1 MYARGIAVVLAT
13 FVVTGFTYTWVSA
26 QSGTKEA
33 QTAAIS
39 DTDDVHTAGRTVHL
53 QDEVTGDVAA
63 AGAEVTIDGP
73 VKGYV
78 ISAGRSVTLDG
89 RVGNDVWAA
98 GETVTLDSPV
108 GNNAMLAGRTVNLGR
123 KAVIGHDAR
132 LAGNTVTAEGRI
144 ERNLDIGAETAR
156 IGADIGGTVSA
167 RADHVTVLP
176 GAVIRGDLIVRAN
189 QPPEISPQAQVMGQV
204 RFEDVTRSRWTA
216 WPGQW
221 LYLFLGLLILGLASL
236 AFAPAW
242 PVRVAATMRVR
253 TWASILS
260 GVFLL
265 IVIPIAIASLA
276 VTLIGIPL
284 AIVMFAFYIAT
295 LLLAGVFVSYRTG
308 DWLVERLH
316 RMQTSLWVRMILG
329 VLVISFAMSLP
340 TIGLIVTAI
349 VMILGAGAL
358 VLERRSQRMHAHTIA

>member
-1 MYARGIAVVLAT
+1 M
-13 FVVTGFTYTWVSA
+13 
-26 QSGTKEA
+26 
-33 QTAAIS
+33 
-39 DTDDVHTAGRTVHL
+39 
-53 QDEVTGDVAA
+53 
-63 AGAEVTIDGP
+63 
-73 VKGYV
+73 
-78 ISAGRSVTLDG
+78 
-89 RVGNDVWAA
+89 
-98 GETVTLDSPV
+98 
-108 GNNAMLAGRTVNLGR
+108 
-123 KAVIGHDAR
+123 
-132 LAGNTVTAEGRI
+132 
-144 ERNLDIGAETAR
+144 
-156 IGADIGGTVSA
+156 
-167 RADHVTVLP
+167 
-176 GAVIRGDLIVRAN
+176 
-189 QPPEISPQAQVMGQV
+189 
-204 RFEDVTRSRWTA
+204 
-216 WPGQW
+216 
-221 LYLFLGLLILGLASL
+221 
-236 AFAPAW
+236 
-242 PVRVAATMRVR
+242 R

-316 RMQTSLWVRMILG
+316 RMQTSLWIRMILG